1 MIYNINMPTYALKNG
16 VITQK
21 QYDKLP
27 AKLLDGIIKKKG
39 GASKKGNKKKK

>member
-1 MIYNINMPTYALKNG
+1 MPTDHQKKALKNG

-27 AKLLDGIIKKKG
+27 SKLLDGIIKKKG
-39 GASKKGNKKKK
+39 GASKNNKKKGSK